1 MENTNSFIKI
11 LNNIG
16 DAVIVTDQQGL
27 ITYLNTVAQNLTGW
41 QMEAVCGKPV
51 TDIVNIHFQDTDN
64 LIETMVTAVQ
74 NGSALESASTMDIDD
89 YTHLI
94 AKSGQK
100 IPIDYTI
107 TPLKDDADLPTGI
120 VITLRDITKY
130 KAMETELEQT
140 ITELQHQTS
149 LVETVLNSISDGIVV
164 INATGSLLLTNPS
177 VERIF
182 GMQSEEI
189 PPTQWAETYGIFYS
203 DQETHIPLDQ
213 MPIMQVLEGKVI
225 EEMEFFVRNKHRPE
239 GVYAKG
245 RAVPLFGSNQEIIG
259 SIAIIR
265 DITQD
270 KITSAQ
276 LEQTITELQNQT
288 SLMETV
294 LNSISDGVL
303 ATGTD
308 GNYLVSNQR
317 LKELIGM
324 SLIQD
329 IEIDKRPGAYGLYY
343 PDQETLLKGQELPL
357 TRAMNGQPTDN
368 FELFVRNA
376 GLPDGLFVNVTGR
389 PLKDSE
395 DTLLGG
401 VILVRDVTEI
411 RQAETELQNTVKQ
424 LEEQGDLL
432 ESIFNSISDGV
443 VVADENGNFTIFN
456 PSAQKIVGIG
466 PVDTGPDQWSD
477 NYGLFF
483 PDRVTP
489 YPAEELPMT
498 RAIQG
503 ETTDEVEMFVRNPQ
517 VPDGVFISVNGRPL
531 QDDEGNAKGGVIV
544 FRDVTHR
551 IIAEEALTQAFAQG
565 RLEIVETILHNIGNA
580 INSVTVGMNVLQ
592 DNLVGNQL
600 IHRFSALA
608 DLVQAHQNDW
618 GDYITNDPKGQQ
630 VLPFMIALAK
640 DFADQN
646 KKVIETLDRV
656 TERVTHIIDIIRTQ
670 RSFSQSNMTRKNIN
684 LEHSIQNA
692 VKLQQ
697 DAIDKRGIDVVIDC
711 QNTPHEIKIQES
723 QFHQMLVNLLKNA
736 IEAIDDLAQSG
747 GIDGTPR
754 IEVKVYTD
762 AGFLVFDVTDNGI
775 GIAQKDLKLIF
786 NAGYTTKQMGTG
798 LGLHSTANFVI
809 GSGGK
814 IYPFSEGVGKGATM
828 RVMLRHT
835 TIK

>member
-11 LNNIG
+11 LDNIG

-51 TDIVNIHFQDTDN
+51 TDIVNIHCQDTDN
-64 LIETMVTAVQ
+64 LIKTMVTAVQ
-74 NGSALESASTMDIDD
+74 NGSAIESASTTDIDD
-89 YTHLI
+89 DTHLI
-94 AKSGQK
+94 DKSGQK

-107 TPLKDDADLPTGI
+107 AALKDDADLPTGI

-130 KAMETELEQT
+130 KAMETQLEQT
-140 ITELQHQTS
+140 ITDLQNQTS

-177 VERIF
+177 LERIF

-189 PPTQWAETYGIFYS
+189 PPSQWAETYGIFYS
-203 DQETHIPLDQ
+203 DKETHIPLDQ
-213 MPIMQVLEGKVI
+213 MPIMQVLEGKVS
-225 EEMEFFVRNKHRPE
+225 EEMEFFIRNKQRPE
-239 GVYAKG
+239 GVYATG
-245 RAVPLFGSNQEIIG
+245 RAVPLFDSNQEIIG

-270 KITSAQ
+270 KITSKQ
-276 LEQTITELQNQT
+276 LEQTITELHNQT

-329 IEIDKRPGAYGLYY
+329 IEIDRRPRAYGLYY
-343 PDQETLLKGQELPL
+343 PDKKTLLKGHELPL
-357 TRAMNGQPTDN
+357 TRAMNGQSIDN

-456 PSAQKIVGIG
+456 PSAHKIVGIG
-466 PVDTGPDQWSD
+466 PVDTGPNQWSD

-489 YPAEELPMT
+489 YPAEELPLS

-517 VPDGVFISVNGRPL
+517 VPEGVFISVNGRPL

-646 KKVIETLDRV
+646 TQVIETLDRV

-684 LEHSIQNA
+684 LEYSIQNA

-747 GIDGTPR
+747 GLDGTPR